1 MKMNFL
7 RSSMRLCALP
17 LSLAVISPAV
27 ATEERASA
35 IGVNWVQ
42 QKGRTVKVTV
52 KDAAGEIIGANVI
65 VKGTTIGS
73 ITDMSGVAVIQDVPN
88 GAILQVSYVGYTTVD
103 VPLKSNQESIVVTLK
118 EDAEALDE
126 VVVVGYGTQA
136 KKDITG
142 SVAVVSRDDIQVQP
156 VASFAEALQG
166 RAPGVYVNT
175 SGGPSGETTIRVR
188 GVGSMKGSDPLIIV
202 DGVQDVDISSVNP
215 NDIDSFQVLKD
226 AAATAIYG
234 ARAANGVIIIT
245 TKQGN
250 KAGKVR
256 ITYNGYVSA
265 SQMANDGYPM
275 MGAWESMKAEE
286 QSQWNLVNYRGYDKS
301 QVAHQQFG
309 SIANGELQMPY
320 AIVPTGYSKDQI
332 ISEFGSIDNWVNS
345 YNSETGPYYSR
356 SAYYQMLEDGYSEE
370 EAREGTNWFDE
381 VTQTGIS
388 QNHELSVTS
397 GNDKGQYAFSLGY
410 TNREG
415 TIKNSGFERYNMRLN
430 TTFTPTKHFI
440 IGQNTNVATMKIT
453 GERGRQGDDNT
464 FGKTYTMASWV
475 PVYNVS
481 GQFAGSVG
489 GGGRSTSAASS
500 VINSANDWI
509 RFLRLQSAV
518 FAEIKDPWIKG
529 LSVRTQFAASV
540 RGGWDATMNERTI
553 EYNKE
558 GSAQNYFTESGN
570 WYFDWQWTNTA
581 TYKTTFA
588 DDHDLTVMIG
598 SEALK
603 RNIGRNIS
611 GTRYD
616 YIFERDPN
624 TWTLNNGGTSNI
636 TNSGSMGDKYT
647 MFGYFGRV
655 DYSYQGKYLATFTV
669 RRDASSKFSEK
680 HRWGTFPSAS
690 LGWRISDEPFLQTAR
705 QSWLDDLKLRLGYGT
720 TGNSNI
726 GSYNYAFQYANENA
740 SLYSISGDNS
750 GASTG
755 YAMTNLGDT
764 EAKWETVKMFNVG
777 YDFTAFNNR
786 LTSSFDFYVK
796 NTSDMLV
803 DANWTYLAGGA
814 EKPSVNIGSMRNVG
828 VDFSVGWRGKIGQVS
843 YNVNANASWYRNEVT
858 KLGSSNLYTSTRI
871 SELNITTVGQPI
883 AMFYGYQLDGIY
895 KSVDDVLNYKNDNG
909 GTVTPYGTTEESLN
923 AQSWVGH
930 YKFKDLNN
938 DGRIDQDDRTIIGN
952 PHPDLTGGINIGIN
966 WKDWDLSTYLYYSIG
981 NDLYAHYQ
989 YYTYWGNLSN
999 VYSRDRVQN
1008 AWNPETNPNGT
1019 LPLWVSGD
1027 TAPETTLSHSGYI
1040 QDGSFLRM
1048 QTLTLGYSL
1057 PKSVVSK
1064 LNLSRIR
1071 VYAQLAN
1078 VFTLTG
1084 YEGLD
1089 PEVRSNNGD
1098 SSNDMMKGID
1108 YGSYGMPKQYLVGLN
1123 VEF

>member
-27 ATEERASA
+27 ATEESASA

-103 VPLKSNQESIVVTLK
+103 VPLKNNQESIVVTLK

-175 SGGPSGETTIRVR
+175 SGGPSGETTIRIR

-397 GNDKGQYAFSLGY
+397 GNDKGQY
-410 TNREG
+410 
-415 TIKNSGFERYNMRLN
+415 
-430 TTFTPTKHFI
+430 
-440 IGQNTNVATMKIT
+440 Q
-453 GERGRQGDDNT
+453 
-464 FGKTYTMASWV
+464 
-475 PVYNVS
+475 
-481 GQFAGSVG
+481 
-489 GGGRSTSAASS
+489 
-500 VINSANDWI
+500 
-509 RFLRLQSAV
+509 
-518 FAEIKDPWIKG
+518 
-529 LSVRTQFAASV
+529 
-540 RGGWDATMNERTI
+540 
-553 EYNKE
+553 
-558 GSAQNYFTESGN
+558 
-570 WYFDWQWTNTA
+570 
-581 TYKTTFA
+581 
-588 DDHDLTVMIG
+588 
-598 SEALK
+598 
-603 RNIGRNIS
+603 
-611 GTRYD
+611 
-616 YIFERDPN
+616 
-624 TWTLNNGGTSNI
+624 
-636 TNSGSMGDKYT
+636 
-647 MFGYFGRV
+647 
-655 DYSYQGKYLATFTV
+655 
-669 RRDASSKFSEK
+669 
-680 HRWGTFPSAS
+680 
-690 LGWRISDEPFLQTAR
+690 
-705 QSWLDDLKLRLGYGT
+705 
-720 TGNSNI
+720 
-726 GSYNYAFQYANENA
+726 
-740 SLYSISGDNS
+740 
-750 GASTG
+750 
-755 YAMTNLGDT
+755 
-764 EAKWETVKMFNVG
+764 
-777 YDFTAFNNR
+777 
-786 LTSSFDFYVK
+786 
-796 NTSDMLV
+796 LV
-803 DANWTYLAGGA
+803 
-814 EKPSVNIGSMRNVG
+814 
-828 VDFSVGWRGKIGQVS
+828 
-843 YNVNANASWYRNEVT
+843 
-858 KLGSSNLYTSTRI
+858 
-871 SELNITTVGQPI
+871 
-883 AMFYGYQLDGIY
+883 
-895 KSVDDVLNYKNDNG
+895 
-909 GTVTPYGTTEESLN
+909 
-923 AQSWVGH
+923 
-930 YKFKDLNN
+930 
-938 DGRIDQDDRTIIGN
+938 
-952 PHPDLTGGINIGIN
+952 
-966 WKDWDLSTYLYYSIG
+966 
-981 NDLYAHYQ
+981 
-989 YYTYWGNLSN
+989 
-999 VYSRDRVQN
+999 
-1008 AWNPETNPNGT
+1008 
-1019 LPLWVSGD
+1019 
-1027 TAPETTLSHSGYI
+1027 
-1040 QDGSFLRM
+1040 
-1048 QTLTLGYSL
+1048 
-1057 PKSVVSK
+1057 
-1064 LNLSRIR
+1064 
-1071 VYAQLAN
+1071 
-1078 VFTLTG
+1078 
-1084 YEGLD
+1084 
-1089 PEVRSNNGD
+1089 
-1098 SSNDMMKGID
+1098 
-1108 YGSYGMPKQYLVGLN
+1108 
-1123 VEF
+1123 

>member
-1 MKMNFL
+1 
-7 RSSMRLCALP
+7 MRLCALP

-27 ATEERASA
+27 ATEESASA

-103 VPLKSNQESIVVTLK
+103 VPLKNNQESIVVTLK

-156 VASFAEALQG
+156 VSTFAEALQG

-175 SGGPSGETTIRVR
+175 SGGPSGETTIRIR

-397 GNDKGQYAFSLGY
+397 GNDKGQYAFSMGY

-430 TTFTPTKHFI
+430 TTFTPTKHFT

-453 GERGRQGDDNT
+453 GERGRQGDANT
-464 FGKTYTMASWV
+464 FGRTYTMASWV
-475 PVYNVS
+475 PLYNVS
-481 GQFAGSVG
+481 GQYAGSVG
-489 GGGRSTSAASS
+489 GGGRDVSAYSTVYNTAD
-500 VINSANDWI
+500 DWI

-518 FAEIKDPWIKG
+518 FAEVKDPWIKG
-529 LSVRTQFAASV
+529 LTVRTQFAASI
-540 RGGWDATMNERTI
+540 RGGWDATMNERSI

-558 GSAQNYFTESGN
+558 GTSQNYFTESGS

-616 YIFERDPN
+616 YVFESDPN
-624 TWTLNNGGTSNI
+624 TWTLDNGGTSNI
-636 TNSGSMGDKYT
+636 TNSGSMGEKYT

-1108 YGSYGMPKQYLVGLN
+1108 YGSYGMPKQYLIGLN

>member
-7 RSSMRLCALP
+7 RNSMRLCALP

-27 ATEERASA
+27 ATEESASA

-103 VPLKSNQESIVVTLK
+103 VPLKNNQESIVVTLK

-156 VASFAEALQG
+156 VSTFAEALQG

-175 SGGPSGETTIRVR
+175 SGGPSGETTIRIR

-430 TTFTPTKHFI
+430 TTFTPTKHFT

-453 GERGRQGDDNT
+453 GERGRQGDANT
-464 FGKTYTMASWV
+464 FGKTYTTASWV
-475 PVYNVS
+475 PLYNVS

-489 GGGRSTSAASS
+489 GGGRDTSPYSS
-500 VINSANDWI
+500 VINAADDWM
-509 RFLRLQSAV
+509 RFFRMQSAV

-529 LSVRTQFAASV
+529 LSVRTQFAASI
-540 RGGWDATMNERTI
+540 RGGWTATMNERTI

-558 GSAQNYFTESGN
+558 GSSQNNFNETGN

-598 SEALK
+598 TEALK
-603 RNIGRNIS
+603 RNIGRSIS
-611 GTRYD
+611 GTRYE
-616 YIFERDPN
+616 YIFEKDPN
-624 TWTLNNGGTSNI
+624 TWTLDNGSTSNI
-636 TNSGSMGDKYT
+636 TNSGSMGEKYT

-1108 YGSYGMPKQYLVGLN
+1108 YGSYGMPKQYLIGLN

>member
-1 MKMNFL
+1 
-7 RSSMRLCALP
+7 MRLCALP

-27 ATEERASA
+27 ATEESASA

-103 VPLKSNQESIVVTLK
+103 VPLKNNQESIVVTLK

-175 SGGPSGETTIRVR
+175 SGGPSGETTIRIR

-558 GSAQNYFTESGN
+558 GTSQNYFTESGN

-581 TYKTTFA
+581 TYKTTLA

-616 YIFERDPN
+616 YVFESDPN
-624 TWTLNNGGTSNI
+624 TWTLDNGGTSNI
-636 TNSGSMGDKYT
+636 TNSGSMGEKYT

-1108 YGSYGMPKQYLVGLN
+1108 YGSYGMPKQYLIGLN

>member
-1 MKMNFL
+1 
-7 RSSMRLCALP
+7 
-17 LSLAVISPAV
+17 
-27 ATEERASA
+27 
-35 IGVNWVQ
+35 
-42 QKGRTVKVTV
+42 
-52 KDAAGEIIGANVI
+52 
-65 VKGTTIGS
+65 
-73 ITDMSGVAVIQDVPN
+73 
-88 GAILQVSYVGYTTVD
+88 
-103 VPLKSNQESIVVTLK
+103 
-118 EDAEALDE
+118 
-126 VVVVGYGTQA
+126 
-136 KKDITG
+136 
-142 SVAVVSRDDIQVQP
+142 
-156 VASFAEALQG
+156 
-166 RAPGVYVNT
+166 
-175 SGGPSGETTIRVR
+175 
-188 GVGSMKGSDPLIIV
+188 
-202 DGVQDVDISSVNP
+202 
-215 NDIDSFQVLKD
+215 
-226 AAATAIYG
+226 
-234 ARAANGVIIIT
+234 
-245 TKQGN
+245 
-250 KAGKVR
+250 
-256 ITYNGYVSA
+256 
-265 SQMANDGYPM
+265 
-275 MGAWESMKAEE
+275 
-286 QSQWNLVNYRGYDKS
+286 
-301 QVAHQQFG
+301 
-309 SIANGELQMPY
+309 
-320 AIVPTGYSKDQI
+320 
-332 ISEFGSIDNWVNS
+332 
-345 YNSETGPYYSR
+345 
-356 SAYYQMLEDGYSEE
+356 
-370 EAREGTNWFDE
+370 
-381 VTQTGIS
+381 
-388 QNHELSVTS
+388 
-397 GNDKGQYAFSLGY
+397 
-410 TNREG
+410 
-415 TIKNSGFERYNMRLN
+415 
-430 TTFTPTKHFI
+430 
-440 IGQNTNVATMKIT
+440 
-453 GERGRQGDDNT
+453 
-464 FGKTYTMASWV
+464 MASWV

-616 YIFERDPN
+616 YVFENDPN
-624 TWTLNNGGTSNI
+624 TWTLDNGGTSNI
-636 TNSGSMGDKYT
+636 TNSGSMGEKYT

-895 KSVDDVLNYKNDNG
+895 KSVDDVLNYKNDND

-952 PHPDLTGGINIGIN
+952 SHPDLTGGINIGIN

>member
-1 MKMNFL
+1 
-7 RSSMRLCALP
+7 MRLCALP

-27 ATEERASA
+27 ATEESASA

-103 VPLKSNQESIVVTLK
+103 VPLKNNQESIVVTLK

-156 VASFAEALQG
+156 VSTFAEALQG

-175 SGGPSGETTIRVR
+175 SGGPSGETTIRIR

-275 MGAWESMKAEE
+275 MGAWESMEAEQ

-309 SIANGELQMPY
+309 SIANGDLQMPY

-356 SAYYQMLEDGYSEE
+356 SAYYQMLEDGYSEA

-397 GNDKGQYAFSLGY
+397 GNDKGQYAFSMGY

-453 GERGRQGDDNT
+453 GERGRQGDANT
-464 FGKTYTMASWV
+464 FGRTYTMASWV
-475 PVYNVS
+475 PLYNVS

-489 GGGRSTSAASS
+489 GGGRDVSAFSTVYNTAD
-500 VINSANDWI
+500 DWM
-509 RFLRLQSAV
+509 RMLRLQTAV

-540 RGGWDATMNERTI
+540 RGGWSATMNERTI

-558 GSAQNYFTESGN
+558 GQSQNNFVESGN

-624 TWTLNNGGTSNI
+624 TWTLDNGGTSNI
-636 TNSGSMGDKYT
+636 TNSGSMGEKYT

-755 YAMTNLGDT
+755 YAMTDLGDT

-777 YDFTAFNNR
+777 YDFTAFNNK

-814 EKPSVNIGSMRNVG
+814 DKPSVNIGSMRNVG
-828 VDFSVGWRGKIGQVS
+828 VDFSVGWRSKIGEVS
-843 YNVNANASWYRNEVT
+843 YNINANASWYKNEVT

-895 KSVDDVLNYKNDNG
+895 KSVDDVMNYKNDNG
-909 GTVTPYGTTEESLN
+909 QTVTPYGTTQESLN

-966 WKDWDLSTYLYYSIG
+966 WRDWDLSTYLYYSIG

-1008 AWNPETNPNGT
+1008 AWHPETNPNGT
-1019 LPLWVSGD
+1019 LPMWVSGD

-1057 PKSVVSK
+1057 PKSIVSK
-1064 LNLSRIR
+1064 VNLSRVRI
-1071 VYAQLAN
+1071 YAQLAN

-1108 YGSYGMPKQYLVGLN
+1108 YGSYGMPKQYLIGLN

>member
-27 ATEERASA
+27 ATEESASA

-103 VPLKSNQESIVVTLK
+103 VPLKNNQESIVVTLK

-175 SGGPSGETTIRVR
+175 SGGPSGETTIRIR

-397 GNDKGQYAFSLGY
+397 GNDKGQYAFSMGY

-430 TTFTPTKHFI
+430 TTFTPTKHFM

-453 GERGRQGDDNT
+453 GERGRQGDANT
-464 FGKTYTMASWV
+464 FGKTYTTASWV
-475 PVYNVS
+475 PLYNVS

-489 GGGRSTSAASS
+489 GGGRDTSPYSS
-500 VINSANDWI
+500 VINAADDWM
-509 RFLRLQSAV
+509 RFFRMQSAV

-529 LSVRTQFAASV
+529 LSVRTQFAASI
-540 RGGWDATMNERTI
+540 RGGWTATMNERTI

-558 GSAQNYFTESGN
+558 GSSQNNFNETGN

-598 SEALK
+598 TEALK
-603 RNIGRNIS
+603 RNIGRSIS
-611 GTRYD
+611 GTRYE
-616 YIFERDPN
+616 YIFEKDPN
-624 TWTLNNGGTSNI
+624 TWTLDNGSTSNI
-636 TNSGSMGDKYT
+636 TNSGSMGEKYT

-1108 YGSYGMPKQYLVGLN
+1108 YGSYGMPKQYLIGLN

>member
-17 LSLAVISPAV
+17 LSLAVISPAL
-27 ATEERASA
+27 ATEESASA
-35 IGVNWVQ
+35 AGVNWVQ
-42 QKGRTVKVTV
+42 QDGRTVKVTV

-103 VPLKSNQESIVVTLK
+103 VPLKNNQESIVVTLK

-156 VASFAEALQG
+156 VSTFAEALQG

-175 SGGPSGETTIRVR
+175 SGGPSGETTIRIR

-275 MGAWESMKAEE
+275 MGAWESMEAEQ

-309 SIANGELQMPY
+309 SIANGDLQMPY

-356 SAYYQMLEDGYSEE
+356 SAYYQMLEDGYSEA

-397 GNDKGQYAFSLGY
+397 GNDKGQYAFSMGY

-453 GERGRQGDDNT
+453 GERGRQGDANT
-464 FGKTYTMASWV
+464 FGRTYTMASWV
-475 PVYNVS
+475 PLYNVS
-481 GQFAGSVG
+481 GQYAGSVG
-489 GGGRSTSAASS
+489 GGGRDVSAYSTVYNTAD
-500 VINSANDWI
+500 DWI

-518 FAEIKDPWIKG
+518 FAEVKDPWIKG
-529 LSVRTQFAASV
+529 LTVRTQFAASI
-540 RGGWDATMNERTI
+540 RGGWDATMNERSI

-558 GSAQNYFTESGN
+558 GTSQNYFTESGS

-616 YIFERDPN
+616 YVFESDPN
-624 TWTLNNGGTSNI
+624 TWTLDNGGTSNI
-636 TNSGSMGDKYT
+636 TNSGSMGEKYT

-1008 AWNPETNPNGT
+1008 AWHPETNPNGT
-1019 LPLWVSGD
+1019 LPMWVSGD

-1108 YGSYGMPKQYLVGLN
+1108 YGSYGMPKQYLIGLN

>member
-7 RSSMRLCALP
+7 RSSMKLCALP
-17 LSLAVISPAV
+17 LSLAVISPAL
-27 ATEERASA
+27 ATEESASA

-42 QKGRTVKVTV
+42 QEGRTVKVTV

-73 ITDMSGVAVIQDVPN
+73 ITDMSGVAVIQGVPN
-88 GAILQVSYVGYTTVD
+88 GAILQVSYVGYSTID
-103 VPLKSNQESIVVTLK
+103 VPLKNNQESIVVTLK

-175 SGGPSGETTIRVR
+175 SGGPSGETTIRIR

-275 MGAWESMKAEE
+275 MGAWETMKAEE

-320 AIVPTGYSKDQI
+320 AIVPTGYSEDQI
-332 ISEFGSIDNWVNS
+332 ISEFGSVENWVNS
-345 YNSETGPYYSR
+345 YNAETGPYYSR
-356 SAYYQMLEDGYSEE
+356 SAYSQMLVDGYSEA

-397 GNDKGQYAFSLGY
+397 GNDKGQYAFSMGY

-415 TIKNSGFERYNMRLN
+415 TIKNSAFERYNMRLN

-453 GERGRQGDDNT
+453 GERGRQGDANT
-464 FGKTYTMASWV
+464 FAQTYTTASWV
-475 PVYNVS
+475 PLYNVS
-481 GQFAGSVG
+481 GQFAGTVG
-489 GGGRSTSAASS
+489 GGGRNVSPFSS
-500 VINSANDWI
+500 VINAADDWT
-509 RFLRLQSAV
+509 RFFRLQSAV

-529 LSVRTQFAASV
+529 LSVRTQFAASI
-540 RGGWDATMNERTI
+540 RGGWSATMNERTI

-558 GSAQNYFTESGN
+558 GQSQNNFVESGN

-616 YIFERDPN
+616 YIFEKDPN
-624 TWTLNNGGTSNI
+624 TWTLDNGGTSNI

-690 LGWRISDEPFLQTAR
+690 LGWRMSDEPFLQTAR
-705 QSWLDDLKLRLGYGT
+705 QSWLDDLKLRVGYGT

-755 YAMTNLGDT
+755 YAMTDLGDT

-777 YDFTAFNNR
+777 YDLTAFNNK

-814 EKPSVNIGSMRNVG
+814 SKPSVNIGSMRNVG
-828 VDFSVGWRGKIGQVS
+828 VDFSVGWRSKIGEVS
-843 YNVNANASWYRNEVT
+843 YNINANASWYRNEVT

-895 KSVDDVLNYKNDNG
+895 KSVDDVMNYKNDNG
-909 GTVTPYGTTEESLN
+909 QTITPYGTTQESLN

-966 WKDWDLSTYLYYSIG
+966 WRDWDLSTYLYYSIG

-1019 LPLWVSGD
+1019 LPMWVSGD

-1057 PKSVVSK
+1057 PKSIVSK
-1064 LNLSRIR
+1064 VNLSRVRI
-1071 VYAQLAN
+1071 YAQLAN

-1098 SSNDMMKGID
+1098 SSNDMMKGVD
-1108 YGSYGMPKQYLVGLN
+1108 YGSYGMPKQYLIGLN

>member
-7 RSSMRLCALP
+7 RNSMRLCALP

-27 ATEERASA
+27 ATEESASA

-103 VPLKSNQESIVVTLK
+103 VPLKNNQESIVVTLK

-175 SGGPSGETTIRVR
+175 SGGPSGETTIRIR

-430 TTFTPTKHFI
+430 TTFTPTKHFM

-453 GERGRQGDDNT
+453 GERGRQGDANT
-464 FGKTYTMASWV
+464 FGKTYTTASWV
-475 PVYNVS
+475 PLYNVS

-489 GGGRSTSAASS
+489 GGGRDTSPYSS
-500 VINSANDWI
+500 VINAADDWM
-509 RFLRLQSAV
+509 RFFRMQSAV

-529 LSVRTQFAASV
+529 LSVRTQFAASI
-540 RGGWDATMNERTI
+540 RGGWTATMNERTI

-558 GSAQNYFTESGN
+558 GSSQNNFNETGN

-598 SEALK
+598 TEALK
-603 RNIGRNIS
+603 RNIGRSIS
-611 GTRYD
+611 GTRYE
-616 YIFERDPN
+616 YIFEKDPN
-624 TWTLNNGGTSNI
+624 TWTLDNGSTSNI
-636 TNSGSMGDKYT
+636 TNSGSMGEKYT

-1108 YGSYGMPKQYLVGLN
+1108 YGSYGMPKQYLIGLN

>member
-27 ATEERASA
+27 ATEESASA

-65 VKGTTIGS
+65 VKGTTIGR

-103 VPLKSNQESIVVTLK
+103 VPLKNNQESIVVTLK

-175 SGGPSGETTIRVR
+175 SGGPSGETTIRIR

-397 GNDKGQYAFSLGY
+397 GNDKGQYAFSMGY

-430 TTFTPTKHFI
+430 TTFTPTKHFT

-453 GERGRQGDDNT
+453 GERGRQGDANT
-464 FGKTYTMASWV
+464 FGRTYTMASWV
-475 PVYNVS
+475 PLYNVS
-481 GQFAGSVG
+481 GQYAGSVG
-489 GGGRSTSAASS
+489 GGGRDVSAYSTVYNTAD
-500 VINSANDWI
+500 DWI

-518 FAEIKDPWIKG
+518 FAEVKDPWIKG
-529 LSVRTQFAASV
+529 LTIRTQFAASI
-540 RGGWDATMNERTI
+540 RGGWDATMNERSI

-558 GSAQNYFTESGN
+558 GTSQNYFTESGS

-616 YIFERDPN
+616 YVFESDPN
-624 TWTLNNGGTSNI
+624 TWTLDNGGTSNI
-636 TNSGSMGDKYT
+636 TNSGSMGEKYT

-1108 YGSYGMPKQYLVGLN
+1108 YGSYGMPKQYLIGLN

>member
-1 MKMNFL
+1 
-7 RSSMRLCALP
+7 MRLCALP

-27 ATEERASA
+27 ATEESASA

-103 VPLKSNQESIVVTLK
+103 VPLKNNQESIVVTLK

-156 VASFAEALQG
+156 VSTFAEALQG

-175 SGGPSGETTIRVR
+175 SGGPSGETTIRIR

-275 MGAWESMKAEE
+275 MGAWESMEAEQ

-309 SIANGELQMPY
+309 SIANGDLQMPY

-356 SAYYQMLEDGYSEE
+356 SAYYQMLEDGYSEA

-397 GNDKGQYAFSLGY
+397 GNDKGQYAFSMGY

-453 GERGRQGDDNT
+453 GERGRQGDANT
-464 FGKTYTMASWV
+464 FGRTYTMASWV
-475 PVYNVS
+475 PLYNVS

-489 GGGRSTSAASS
+489 GGGRDVSAFSTVYNTAD
-500 VINSANDWI
+500 DWM
-509 RFLRLQSAV
+509 RMLRLQTAV

-540 RGGWDATMNERTI
+540 RGGWSATMNERTI

-558 GSAQNYFTESGN
+558 GQSQNNFVESGN

-755 YAMTNLGDT
+755 YAMTDLGDT

-777 YDFTAFNNR
+777 YDFTAFNNK

-814 EKPSVNIGSMRNVG
+814 DKPSVNIGSMRNVG

-895 KSVDDVLNYKNDNG
+895 KSVDDVMNYKNDNG
-909 GTVTPYGTTEESLN
+909 QTVTPYGTTQESLN

-966 WKDWDLSTYLYYSIG
+966 WRDWDLSTYLYYSIG

-1008 AWNPETNPNGT
+1008 AWHPETNPNGT
-1019 LPLWVSGD
+1019 LPMWVSGD

-1108 YGSYGMPKQYLVGLN
+1108 YGSYGMPKQYLIGLN

>member
-27 ATEERASA
+27 ATEESASA

-103 VPLKSNQESIVVTLK
+103 VPLKNNQESIVVTLK

-175 SGGPSGETTIRVR
+175 SGGPSGETTIRIR
-188 GVGSMKGSDPLIIV
+188 GVGSMKGSDPLVIV

-245 TKQGN
+245 TKQGS
-250 KAGKVR
+250 KSGKVR

-275 MGAWESMKAEE
+275 MGAWESMEAEQ
-286 QSQWNLVNYRGYDKS
+286 QSQWNLVNYRGYSKD
-301 QVAHQQFG
+301 QVTHQQFG
-309 SIANGELQMPY
+309 SIANGDLQMPY
-320 AIVPTGYSKDQI
+320 AIVPTGYSKQQI
-332 ISEFGSIDNWVNS
+332 IDEFGSIDNWVNS

-356 SAYYQMLEDGYSEE
+356 SAYYQMLEDGYSEA

-388 QNHELSVTS
+388 HNHELSVTS
-397 GNDKGQYAFSLGY
+397 GNDKGQYAFSMGY

-415 TIKNSGFERYNMRLN
+415 TVKNSAFERYNMRLN
-430 TTFTPTKHFI
+430 TTFTPTEHFI

-453 GERGRQGDDNT
+453 GERGRQGDANT
-464 FGKTYTMASWV
+464 FGKTYTTASWV
-475 PVYNVS
+475 PLYNVS

-489 GGGRSTSAASS
+489 GGGRDTSPYSS
-500 VINSANDWI
+500 VINAADDWM
-509 RFLRLQSAV
+509 RFFRMQSAV

-529 LSVRTQFAASV
+529 LSVRTQFAASI
-540 RGGWDATMNERTI
+540 RGGWTATMNERTI

-558 GSAQNYFTESGN
+558 GSSQNNFNETGN

-581 TYKTTFA
+581 TYKTSFA

-598 SEALK
+598 TEALK
-603 RNIGRNIS
+603 RNIGRSIS
-611 GTRYD
+611 GTRYE
-616 YIFERDPN
+616 YIFEKDPN
-624 TWTLNNGGTSNI
+624 TWTLDNGGTSNI

-750 GASTG
+750 GANTG

-895 KSVDDVLNYKNDNG
+895 KSVDDVMNYKNDNG
-909 GTVTPYGTTEESLN
+909 QTVTPYGTTEESLN
-923 AQSWVGH
+923 PQSWVGH

-938 DGRIDQDDRTIIGN
+938 DGRVDQDDRTIIGN

-966 WKDWDLSTYLYYSIG
+966 WRDWDLSTYLYYSIG

-1008 AWNPETNPNGT
+1008 AWHPETNPNGT
-1019 LPLWVSGD
+1019 LPMWVSGD

-1108 YGSYGMPKQYLVGLN
+1108 YGSYGMPKQYLIGLN

>member
-1 MKMNFL
+1 
-7 RSSMRLCALP
+7 MRLCALP

-27 ATEERASA
+27 ATEESASA

-103 VPLKSNQESIVVTLK
+103 VPLKNNQESIVVTLK

-175 SGGPSGETTIRVR
+175 SGGPSGETTIRIR

-558 GSAQNYFTESGN
+558 GTSQNYFTESGN

-616 YIFERDPN
+616 YVFESDPN
-624 TWTLNNGGTSNI
+624 TWTLDNGGTSNI
-636 TNSGSMGDKYT
+636 TNSGSMGEKYT

-726 GSYNYAFQYANENA
+726 GSYNYAFQYANANS

-755 YAMTNLGDT
+755 YAMTDLGDT

-777 YDFTAFNNR
+777 YDFTAFNNK

-814 EKPSVNIGSMRNVG
+814 SKPSVNIGSMRNVG
-828 VDFSVGWRGKIGQVS
+828 VDFSVGWRSKIGEVS
-843 YNVNANASWYRNEVT
+843 YNINANASWYKNEVT

-1108 YGSYGMPKQYLVGLN
+1108 YGSYGMPKQYLIGLN

>member
-1 MKMNFL
+1 
-7 RSSMRLCALP
+7 MRLCALP

-27 ATEERASA
+27 ATEESASA

-103 VPLKSNQESIVVTLK
+103 VPLKNNQESIVVTLK

-156 VASFAEALQG
+156 VSTFAEALQG

-175 SGGPSGETTIRVR
+175 SGGPSGETTIRIR

-256 ITYNGYVSA
+256 ITYNGYISA

-397 GNDKGQYAFSLGY
+397 GNDKGQYAFSMGY

-430 TTFTPTKHFI
+430 TTFTPTKHFT

-453 GERGRQGDDNT
+453 GERGRQGDANT
-464 FGKTYTMASWV
+464 FGRTYTMASWV
-475 PVYNVS
+475 PLYNVS
-481 GQFAGSVG
+481 GQYAGSVG
-489 GGGRSTSAASS
+489 GGGRDVSAYSTVYNTAD
-500 VINSANDWI
+500 DWI

-518 FAEIKDPWIKG
+518 FAEVKDPWIKG
-529 LSVRTQFAASV
+529 LTVRTQFAASI
-540 RGGWDATMNERTI
+540 RGGWDATMNERSI

-558 GSAQNYFTESGN
+558 GTSQNYFTESGS

-616 YIFERDPN
+616 YVFESDPN
-624 TWTLNNGGTSNI
+624 TWTLDNGGTSNI
-636 TNSGSMGDKYT
+636 TNSGSMGEKYT

-814 EKPSVNIGSMRNVG
+814 DKPSVNIGSMRNVG

-1108 YGSYGMPKQYLVGLN
+1108 YGSYGMPKQYLIGLN

>member
-1 MKMNFL
+1 
-7 RSSMRLCALP
+7 MRLCALP

-27 ATEERASA
+27 ATEESASA

-103 VPLKSNQESIVVTLK
+103 VPLKNNQESIVVTLK

-156 VASFAEALQG
+156 VSTFAEALQG

-175 SGGPSGETTIRVR
+175 SGGPSGETTIRIR

-256 ITYNGYVSA
+256 ITYNGYISA

-397 GNDKGQYAFSLGY
+397 GNDKGQYAFSMGY

-430 TTFTPTKHFI
+430 TTFTPTKHFT

-453 GERGRQGDDNT
+453 GERGRQGDANT
-464 FGKTYTMASWV
+464 FGRTYTMASWV
-475 PVYNVS
+475 PLYNVS
-481 GQFAGSVG
+481 GQYAGSVG
-489 GGGRSTSAASS
+489 GGGRDVSAYSTVYNTAD
-500 VINSANDWI
+500 DWI

-518 FAEIKDPWIKG
+518 FAEVKDPWIKG
-529 LSVRTQFAASV
+529 LTVRTQFAASI
-540 RGGWDATMNERTI
+540 RGGWDATMNERSI

-558 GSAQNYFTESGN
+558 GTSQNYFTESGS

-616 YIFERDPN
+616 YVFESDPN
-624 TWTLNNGGTSNI
+624 TWTLDNGGTSNI
-636 TNSGSMGDKYT
+636 TNSGSMGEKYT

-1008 AWNPETNPNGT
+1008 AWHPETNPNGT
-1019 LPLWVSGD
+1019 LPMWVSGD

-1108 YGSYGMPKQYLVGLN
+1108 YGSYGMPKQYLIGLN

>member
-1 MKMNFL
+1 
-7 RSSMRLCALP
+7 MRLCALP

-27 ATEERASA
+27 ATEESASA

-103 VPLKSNQESIVVTLK
+103 VPLKNNQESIVVTLK

-156 VASFAEALQG
+156 VSTFAEALQG

-175 SGGPSGETTIRVR
+175 SGGPSGETTIRIR

-356 SAYYQMLEDGYSEE
+356 SAYYQMLEDGYSEA

-397 GNDKGQYAFSLGY
+397 GNDKGQYAFSMGY

-453 GERGRQGDDNT
+453 GERGRQGDANT
-464 FGKTYTMASWV
+464 FGRTYTMASWV
-475 PVYNVS
+475 PLYNVS

-489 GGGRSTSAASS
+489 GGGRDVSAFSTVYNTAD
-500 VINSANDWI
+500 DWM
-509 RFLRLQSAV
+509 RMLRLQTAV

-540 RGGWDATMNERTI
+540 RGGWSATMNERTI

-558 GSAQNYFTESGN
+558 GQSQNNFVESGN

-669 RRDASSKFSEK
+669 RRDASSKFSER

-755 YAMTNLGDT
+755 YAMTDLGDT

-777 YDFTAFNNR
+777 YDFTAFNNK

-814 EKPSVNIGSMRNVG
+814 DKPSVNIGSMRNVG

-1008 AWNPETNPNGT
+1008 AWHPETNPNGT
-1019 LPLWVSGD
+1019 LPMWVSGD

-1108 YGSYGMPKQYLVGLN
+1108 YGSYGMPKQYLIGLN

>member
-27 ATEERASA
+27 ATEESASA

-103 VPLKSNQESIVVTLK
+103 VPLKNNQESIVVTLK

-175 SGGPSGETTIRVR
+175 SGGPSGETTIRIR

-397 GNDKGQYAFSLGY
+397 GNDKGQYAFSMGY

-430 TTFTPTKHFI
+430 TTFTPTKHFT

-453 GERGRQGDDNT
+453 GERGRQGDANT
-464 FGKTYTMASWV
+464 FSRTYTMASWV
-475 PVYNVS
+475 PLYNVS
-481 GQFAGSVG
+481 GQYAGSVG
-489 GGGRSTSAASS
+489 GGGRDVSAYSTVYNTAD
-500 VINSANDWI
+500 DWI

-518 FAEIKDPWIKG
+518 FAEVKDPWIKG
-529 LSVRTQFAASV
+529 LTVRTQFAASI
-540 RGGWDATMNERTI
+540 RGGWDATMNERSI

-558 GSAQNYFTESGN
+558 GTSQNYFTESGS

-616 YIFERDPN
+616 YVFENDPN
-624 TWTLNNGGTSNI
+624 TWTLDNGGTSNI
-636 TNSGSMGDKYT
+636 TNSGSMGEKYT

-1108 YGSYGMPKQYLVGLN
+1108 YGSYGMPKQYLIGLN

>member
-27 ATEERASA
+27 ATEESASA

-103 VPLKSNQESIVVTLK
+103 VPLKNNQESIVVTLK

-156 VASFAEALQG
+156 VSTFAEALQG

-175 SGGPSGETTIRVR
+175 SGGPSGETTIRIR

-397 GNDKGQYAFSLGY
+397 GNDKGQYAFSMGY

-430 TTFTPTKHFI
+430 TTFTPTKHFT

-453 GERGRQGDDNT
+453 GERGRQGDANT
-464 FGKTYTMASWV
+464 FGRTYTMASWV
-475 PVYNVS
+475 PLYNVS
-481 GQFAGSVG
+481 GQYAGSVG
-489 GGGRSTSAASS
+489 GGGRDVSAYSTVYNTAD
-500 VINSANDWI
+500 DWI

-518 FAEIKDPWIKG
+518 FAEVKDPWIKG
-529 LSVRTQFAASV
+529 LTVRTQFAASI
-540 RGGWDATMNERTI
+540 RGGWDATMNERSI

-558 GSAQNYFTESGN
+558 GTSQNYFTESGS

-616 YIFERDPN
+616 YVFESDPN
-624 TWTLNNGGTSNI
+624 TWTLDNGGTSNI
-636 TNSGSMGDKYT
+636 TNSGSMGEKYT

-1108 YGSYGMPKQYLVGLN
+1108 YGSYGMPKQYLIGLN

>member
-27 ATEERASA
+27 ATEESASA

-103 VPLKSNQESIVVTLK
+103 VPLKNNQESIVVTLK

-175 SGGPSGETTIRVR
+175 SGGPSGETTIRIR

-397 GNDKGQYAFSLGY
+397 GNDKGQYAFSMGY

-430 TTFTPTKHFI
+430 TTFTPTKHFT

-453 GERGRQGDDNT
+453 GERGRQGDANT
-464 FGKTYTMASWV
+464 FGRTYTMASWV
-475 PVYNVS
+475 PLYNVS
-481 GQFAGSVG
+481 GQYAGSVG
-489 GGGRSTSAASS
+489 GGGRDVSAYSTVYNTAD
-500 VINSANDWI
+500 DWM
-509 RFLRLQSAV
+509 RFFRLQSAV

-529 LSVRTQFAASV
+529 LSVRTQFAASI
-540 RGGWDATMNERTI
+540 RGGWTATMNERTI

-558 GSAQNYFTESGN
+558 GSSQNNFNETGN

-598 SEALK
+598 TEALK
-603 RNIGRNIS
+603 RNIGRSIS
-611 GTRYD
+611 GTRYE
-616 YIFERDPN
+616 YIFEKDPN
-624 TWTLNNGGTSNI
+624 TWTLDNGGTSNI
-636 TNSGSMGDKYT
+636 TNSGSMGEKYT

-1108 YGSYGMPKQYLVGLN
+1108 YGSYGMPKQYLIGLN

>member
-27 ATEERASA
+27 ATEESASA

-103 VPLKSNQESIVVTLK
+103 VPLKNNQESIVVTLK

-175 SGGPSGETTIRVR
+175 SGGPSGETTIRIR
-188 GVGSMKGSDPLIIV
+188 GVGSMKGSDPLVIV

-245 TKQGN
+245 TKQGS
-250 KAGKVR
+250 KSGKVR

-275 MGAWESMKAEE
+275 MGAWESMEAEQ
-286 QSQWNLVNYRGYDKS
+286 QSQWNLVNYRGYSKD
-301 QVAHQQFG
+301 QVTHQQFG
-309 SIANGELQMPY
+309 SIANGDLQMPY
-320 AIVPTGYSKDQI
+320 AIVPTGYSKQQI
-332 ISEFGSIDNWVNS
+332 IDEFGSIDNWVNS

-397 GNDKGQYAFSLGY
+397 GNDKGQYAFSMGY

-415 TIKNSGFERYNMRLN
+415 TIKNSAFERYNMRLN
-430 TTFTPTKHFI
+430 TTFTPTEHFI

-453 GERGRQGDDNT
+453 GERGRQGDANT
-464 FGKTYTMASWV
+464 FGKTYTTASWV
-475 PVYNVS
+475 PLYNVS

-489 GGGRSTSAASS
+489 GGGRDTSPYSS
-500 VINSANDWI
+500 VINAADDWM
-509 RFLRLQSAV
+509 RFFRMQSAV

-529 LSVRTQFAASV
+529 LSVRTQFAASI
-540 RGGWDATMNERTI
+540 RGGWTATMNERTI

-558 GSAQNYFTESGN
+558 GSSQNNFNETGN

-598 SEALK
+598 TEALK
-603 RNIGRNIS
+603 RNIGRSIS
-611 GTRYD
+611 GTRYE
-616 YIFERDPN
+616 YIFEKDPN
-624 TWTLNNGGTSNI
+624 TWTLDNGSTSNI
-636 TNSGSMGDKYT
+636 TNSGSMGEKYT

-669 RRDASSKFSEK
+669 RRDASSKFSEQ
-680 HRWGTFPSAS
+680 HRWGTFPSFS
-690 LGWRISDEPFLQTAR
+690 LGWRMSDEPFLQTAR

-740 SLYSISGDNS
+740 SLYSISGENS

-755 YAMTNLGDT
+755 YALKNLGDT

-814 EKPSVNIGSMRNVG
+814 EKPSVNIGNMRNVG
-828 VDFSVGWRGKIGQVS
+828 VDFSVGWRGKIGQVN
-843 YNVNANASWYRNEVT
+843 YNINANASWYRNEVT

-895 KSVDDVLNYKNDNG
+895 KSEEEVLNYTNDNG
-909 GTVTPYGTTEESLN
+909 QTVTPYGTTAETLN

-952 PHPDLTGGINIGIN
+952 PHPDLTGGINIGVN

-989 YYTYWGNLSN
+989 YYTYWGNLGN

-1008 AWNPETNPNGT
+1008 AWHPETNPNGT
-1019 LPLWVSGD
+1019 LPMWASGD

-1048 QTLTLGYSL
+1048 QTLTLGYTL
-1057 PKSVVSK
+1057 PKTITSK

-1078 VFTLTG
+1078 VFTITG

-1108 YGSYGMPKQYLVGLN
+1108 YGSYGMPKQYLIGLN

>member
-1 MKMNFL
+1 
-7 RSSMRLCALP
+7 MRLCALP

-27 ATEERASA
+27 ATEESASA

-103 VPLKSNQESIVVTLK
+103 VPLKNNQESIVVTLK

-175 SGGPSGETTIRVR
+175 SGGPSGETTIRIR

-388 QNHELSVTS
+388 HNHELSVTS
-397 GNDKGQYAFSLGY
+397 GNDKGQYAFSMGY

-430 TTFTPTKHFI
+430 TTFTPTKHFT

-453 GERGRQGDDNT
+453 GERGRQGDANT
-464 FGKTYTMASWV
+464 FGRTYTMASWV
-475 PVYNVS
+475 PLYNVS
-481 GQFAGSVG
+481 GQYAGSVG
-489 GGGRSTSAASS
+489 GGGRDVSAYSTVYNTAD
-500 VINSANDWI
+500 DWI

-518 FAEIKDPWIKG
+518 FAEVKDPWIKG
-529 LSVRTQFAASV
+529 LTVRTQFAASI
-540 RGGWDATMNERTI
+540 RGGWDATMNERSI

-558 GSAQNYFTESGN
+558 GTSQNYFTESGS

-616 YIFERDPN
+616 YVFESDPN
-624 TWTLNNGGTSNI
+624 TWTLDNGGTSNI
-636 TNSGSMGDKYT
+636 TNSGSMGEKYT

-966 WKDWDLSTYLYYSIG
+966 WRDWDLSTYLYYSIG

-1008 AWNPETNPNGT
+1008 AWHPETNPNGT
-1019 LPLWVSGD
+1019 LPMWVSGD

-1057 PKSVVSK
+1057 PKTITSK

-1078 VFTLTG
+1078 VFTITG

-1098 SSNDMMKGID
+1098 NSNDMMKGID
-1108 YGSYGMPKQYLVGLN
+1108 YGSYGMPKQYLIGLN

>member
-1 MKMNFL
+1 
-7 RSSMRLCALP
+7 MRLCALP

-27 ATEERASA
+27 ATEESASA

-103 VPLKSNQESIVVTLK
+103 VPLKNNEESIVVTLK

-175 SGGPSGETTIRVR
+175 SGGPSGETTIRIR

-397 GNDKGQYAFSLGY
+397 GNDKGQYAFSMGY

-430 TTFTPTKHFI
+430 TTFTPTKHFT

-453 GERGRQGDDNT
+453 GERGRQGDANT
-464 FGKTYTMASWV
+464 FGRTYTMASWV
-475 PVYNVS
+475 PLYNVS
-481 GQFAGSVG
+481 GQYAGSVG
-489 GGGRSTSAASS
+489 GGGRDVSAYSTVYNTAD
-500 VINSANDWI
+500 DWI

-518 FAEIKDPWIKG
+518 FAEVKDPWIKC
-529 LSVRTQFAASV
+529 R
-540 RGGWDATMNERTI
+540 
-553 EYNKE
+553 
-558 GSAQNYFTESGN
+558 
-570 WYFDWQWTNTA
+570 
-581 TYKTTFA
+581 
-588 DDHDLTVMIG
+588 
-598 SEALK
+598 
-603 RNIGRNIS
+603 
-611 GTRYD
+611 
-616 YIFERDPN
+616 
-624 TWTLNNGGTSNI
+624 
-636 TNSGSMGDKYT
+636 
-647 MFGYFGRV
+647 
-655 DYSYQGKYLATFTV
+655 
-669 RRDASSKFSEK
+669 
-680 HRWGTFPSAS
+680 
-690 LGWRISDEPFLQTAR
+690 
-705 QSWLDDLKLRLGYGT
+705 
-720 TGNSNI
+720 
-726 GSYNYAFQYANENA
+726 
-740 SLYSISGDNS
+740 
-750 GASTG
+750 
-755 YAMTNLGDT
+755 
-764 EAKWETVKMFNVG
+764 
-777 YDFTAFNNR
+777 
-786 LTSSFDFYVK
+786 
-796 NTSDMLV
+796 
-803 DANWTYLAGGA
+803 
-814 EKPSVNIGSMRNVG
+814 
-828 VDFSVGWRGKIGQVS
+828 
-843 YNVNANASWYRNEVT
+843 
-858 KLGSSNLYTSTRI
+858 
-871 SELNITTVGQPI
+871 
-883 AMFYGYQLDGIY
+883 
-895 KSVDDVLNYKNDNG
+895 
-909 GTVTPYGTTEESLN
+909 
-923 AQSWVGH
+923 
-930 YKFKDLNN
+930 
-938 DGRIDQDDRTIIGN
+938 
-952 PHPDLTGGINIGIN
+952 
-966 WKDWDLSTYLYYSIG
+966 
-981 NDLYAHYQ
+981 
-989 YYTYWGNLSN
+989 
-999 VYSRDRVQN
+999 SR
-1008 AWNPETNPNGT
+1008 
-1019 LPLWVSGD
+1019 
-1027 TAPETTLSHSGYI
+1027 
-1040 QDGSFLRM
+1040 
-1048 QTLTLGYSL
+1048 
-1057 PKSVVSK
+1057 
-1064 LNLSRIR
+1064 
-1071 VYAQLAN
+1071 
-1078 VFTLTG
+1078 
-1084 YEGLD
+1084 
-1089 PEVRSNNGD
+1089 
-1098 SSNDMMKGID
+1098 
-1108 YGSYGMPKQYLVGLN
+1108 
-1123 VEF
+1123 

>member
-27 ATEERASA
+27 ATEESASA

-103 VPLKSNQESIVVTLK
+103 VPLKNNQESIVVTLK

-156 VASFAEALQG
+156 VSTFAEALQG

-175 SGGPSGETTIRVR
+175 SGGPSGETTIRIR

-320 AIVPTGYSKDQI
+320 AIVPTGYSTDQI

-397 GNDKGQYAFSLGY
+397 GNDKGQYAFSMGY

-430 TTFTPTKHFI
+430 TTFTPTKHFT

-453 GERGRQGDDNT
+453 GERGRQGDANT
-464 FGKTYTMASWV
+464 FGRTYTMASWV
-475 PVYNVS
+475 PLYNVS
-481 GQFAGSVG
+481 GQYAGSVG
-489 GGGRSTSAASS
+489 GGGRDVSAYSTVYNTAD
-500 VINSANDWI
+500 DWI

-518 FAEIKDPWIKG
+518 FAEVKDPWIKG
-529 LSVRTQFAASV
+529 LTVRTQFAASI
-540 RGGWDATMNERTI
+540 RGGWDATMNERSI

-558 GSAQNYFTESGN
+558 GTSQNYFTESGS

-616 YIFERDPN
+616 YVFESDPN
-624 TWTLNNGGTSNI
+624 TWTLDNGGTSNI
-636 TNSGSMGDKYT
+636 TNSGSMGEKYT

-1108 YGSYGMPKQYLVGLN
+1108 YGSYGMPKQYLIGLN

>member
-27 ATEERASA
+27 ATEESASA

-103 VPLKSNQESIVVTLK
+103 VPLKNNQESIVVTLK

-156 VASFAEALQG
+156 VSTFAEALQG

-175 SGGPSGETTIRVR
+175 SGGPSGETTIRIR

-453 GERGRQGDDNT
+453 GERGRQGDANT
-464 FGKTYTMASWV
+464 FGRTYTMASWV
-475 PVYNVS
+475 PLYNVS
-481 GQFAGSVG
+481 GQYAGSVG
-489 GGGRSTSAASS
+489 GGGRDVSAYSTVYNTAD
-500 VINSANDWI
+500 DWM
-509 RFLRLQSAV
+509 RFFRLQSAV

-529 LSVRTQFAASV
+529 LSVRTQFAASI
-540 RGGWDATMNERTI
+540 RGGWTATMNERTI

-558 GSAQNYFTESGN
+558 GSSQNNFNETGN

-598 SEALK
+598 TEALK
-603 RNIGRNIS
+603 RNIGRSIS
-611 GTRYD
+611 GTRYE
-616 YIFERDPN
+616 YIFEKDPN
-624 TWTLNNGGTSNI
+624 TWTLDNGGTSNI

-750 GASTG
+750 GANTG

-786 LTSSFDFYVK
+786 LTSS
-796 NTSDMLV
+796 
-803 DANWTYLAGGA
+803 
-814 EKPSVNIGSMRNVG
+814 ECQHR
-828 VDFSVGWRGKIGQVS
+828 
-843 YNVNANASWYRNEVT
+843 
-858 KLGSSNLYTSTRI
+858 
-871 SELNITTVGQPI
+871 
-883 AMFYGYQLDGIY
+883 
-895 KSVDDVLNYKNDNG
+895 
-909 GTVTPYGTTEESLN
+909 
-923 AQSWVGH
+923 
-930 YKFKDLNN
+930 
-938 DGRIDQDDRTIIGN
+938 
-952 PHPDLTGGINIGIN
+952 
-966 WKDWDLSTYLYYSIG
+966 
-981 NDLYAHYQ
+981 
-989 YYTYWGNLSN
+989 
-999 VYSRDRVQN
+999 
-1008 AWNPETNPNGT
+1008 
-1019 LPLWVSGD
+1019 
-1027 TAPETTLSHSGYI
+1027 
-1040 QDGSFLRM
+1040 
-1048 QTLTLGYSL
+1048 
-1057 PKSVVSK
+1057 
-1064 LNLSRIR
+1064 
-1071 VYAQLAN
+1071 
-1078 VFTLTG
+1078 
-1084 YEGLD
+1084 
-1089 PEVRSNNGD
+1089 
-1098 SSNDMMKGID
+1098 
-1108 YGSYGMPKQYLVGLN
+1108 
-1123 VEF
+1123 

>member
-27 ATEERASA
+27 ATEESASA

-103 VPLKSNQESIVVTLK
+103 VPLKNNQESIVVTLK

-156 VASFAEALQG
+156 VSTFAEALQG

-175 SGGPSGETTIRVR
+175 SGGPSGETTIRIR

-397 GNDKGQYAFSLGY
+397 GNDKGQYAFSMGY

-430 TTFTPTKHFI
+430 TTFTPTKHFT

-453 GERGRQGDDNT
+453 GERGRQGDANT
-464 FGKTYTMASWV
+464 FGRTYTMASWV
-475 PVYNVS
+475 PLYNVS
-481 GQFAGSVG
+481 GQYAGSVG
-489 GGGRSTSAASS
+489 GGGRDVSAYSTVYNTAD
-500 VINSANDWI
+500 DWI

-518 FAEIKDPWIKG
+518 FAEVKDPWIKG
-529 LSVRTQFAASV
+529 LTVRTQFAASI
-540 RGGWDATMNERTI
+540 RGGWDATMNERSI

-558 GSAQNYFTESGN
+558 GTSQNYFTESGS

-616 YIFERDPN
+616 YVFESDPN
-624 TWTLNNGGTSNI
+624 TWTLDNGGTSNI
-636 TNSGSMGDKYT
+636 TNSGSMGEKYT

-814 EKPSVNIGSMRNVG
+814 DKPSVNIGSMRNVG

-966 WKDWDLSTYLYYSIG
+966 WRDWDLSTYLYYSIG

-1108 YGSYGMPKQYLVGLN
+1108 YGSYGMPKQYLIGLN

>member
-1 MKMNFL
+1 
-7 RSSMRLCALP
+7 MRLCALP

-27 ATEERASA
+27 ATEESASA

-103 VPLKSNQESIVVTLK
+103 VPLKNNQESIVVTLK

-175 SGGPSGETTIRVR
+175 SGGPSGETTIRIR

-397 GNDKGQYAFSLGY
+397 GNDKGQYAFSMGY

-430 TTFTPTKHFI
+430 TTFTPTKHFT

-453 GERGRQGDDNT
+453 GERGRQGDANT
-464 FGKTYTMASWV
+464 FSRTYTMASWV
-475 PVYNVS
+475 PLYNVS
-481 GQFAGSVG
+481 GQYAGSVG
-489 GGGRSTSAASS
+489 GGGRDVSAYSTVYNTAD
-500 VINSANDWI
+500 DWI

-518 FAEIKDPWIKG
+518 FAEVKDPWIKG
-529 LSVRTQFAASV
+529 LTVRTQFAASI
-540 RGGWDATMNERTI
+540 RGGWDATMNERSI

-558 GSAQNYFTESGN
+558 GTSQNYFTESGS

-616 YIFERDPN
+616 YVFENDPN
-624 TWTLNNGGTSNI
+624 TWTLDNGGTSNI
-636 TNSGSMGDKYT
+636 TNSGSMGEKYT

-1108 YGSYGMPKQYLVGLN
+1108 YGSYGMPKQYLIGLN

>member
-17 LSLAVISPAV
+17 LSLAVISPAL
-27 ATEERASA
+27 ATEESASA
-35 IGVNWVQ
+35 AGVNWVQ
-42 QKGRTVKVTV
+42 QDGRTVKVTV

-73 ITDMSGVAVIQDVPN
+73 ITDMSGVAVIQGVPN

-103 VPLKSNQESIVVTLK
+103 VPLKNNQESIVVTLK

-142 SVAVVSRDDIQVQP
+142 SVAVVSREDIQVQP

-175 SGGPSGETTIRVR
+175 SGGPSGETTIRIR

-256 ITYNGYVSA
+256 ITYNGYLSA

-275 MGAWESMKAEE
+275 MGAWESMEAEQ

-309 SIANGELQMPY
+309 SIANGDLQMPY

-356 SAYYQMLEDGYSEE
+356 SAYYQMLEDGYSEA

-397 GNDKGQYAFSLGY
+397 GNDKGQYAFSMGY

-453 GERGRQGDDNT
+453 GERGRQGDANT
-464 FGKTYTMASWV
+464 FGRTYTMASWV
-475 PVYNVS
+475 PLYNVS

-489 GGGRSTSAASS
+489 GGGRDVSAFSTVYNTAD
-500 VINSANDWI
+500 DWM
-509 RFLRLQSAV
+509 RMLRLQTAV

-540 RGGWDATMNERTI
+540 RGGWSATMNERTI

-558 GSAQNYFTESGN
+558 GQSQNNFVESGN

-755 YAMTNLGDT
+755 YAMTDLGDT

-777 YDFTAFNNR
+777 YDFTAFNNK

-814 EKPSVNIGSMRNVG
+814 DKPSVNIGSMRNVG
-828 VDFSVGWRGKIGQVS
+828 VDFSVGWRSKIGEVS
-843 YNVNANASWYRNEVT
+843 YNINANASWYKNEVT

-895 KSVDDVLNYKNDNG
+895 KSVDDVMNYKNDNG
-909 GTVTPYGTTEESLN
+909 QTVTPYGTTQESLN

-966 WKDWDLSTYLYYSIG
+966 WRDWDLSTYLYYSIG

-1008 AWNPETNPNGT
+1008 AWHPETNPNGT
-1019 LPLWVSGD
+1019 LPMWVSGD

-1057 PKSVVSK
+1057 PKSIVSK
-1064 LNLSRIR
+1064 VNLSRVRI
-1071 VYAQLAN
+1071 YAQLAN

-1098 SSNDMMKGID
+1098 SSNDMMKGVD
-1108 YGSYGMPKQYLVGLN
+1108 YGSYGMPKQYLIGLN

>member
-27 ATEERASA
+27 ATEESASA

-103 VPLKSNQESIVVTLK
+103 VPLKNNQESIVVTLK

-175 SGGPSGETTIRVR
+175 SGGPSGETTIRIR

-275 MGAWESMKAEE
+275 MGAWESMEAEQ
-286 QSQWNLVNYRGYDKS
+286 QSQWNLVNYRGYTKD
-301 QVAHQQFG
+301 QVTHPQFG
-309 SIANGELQMPY
+309 SIANGDLQMPY
-320 AIVPTGYSKDQI
+320 AIVPQGYSKDRI
-332 ISEFGSIDNWVNS
+332 ISEFGSVENWVNS
-345 YNSETGPYYSR
+345 YNAETGPYYSR
-356 SAYYQMLEDGYSEE
+356 SSYYQMLEDGYSEA

-397 GNDKGQYAFSLGY
+397 GNDKGQYAFSMGY

-415 TIKNSGFERYNMRLN
+415 TLKSSAFERYNMRLN

-464 FGKTYTMASWV
+464 FAKTYTMASWV

-489 GGGRSTSAASS
+489 GGGRNTSA
-500 VINSANDWI
+500 VTNVYNSADDWM
-509 RFLRLQSAV
+509 RFFRMQSAV

-529 LSVRTQFAASV
+529 LSVRTQFAASI
-540 RGGWDATMNERTI
+540 RGGWSATMNERTI

-558 GSAQNYFTESGN
+558 GQSQNNFVESGN

-616 YIFERDPN
+616 YIFEKDPN
-624 TWTLNNGGTSNI
+624 TWTLDNGGTSNI

-647 MFGYFGRV
+647 MFGYFGRA
-655 DYSYQGKYLATFTV
+655 DYSYQGKYLATFTI

-680 HRWGTFPSAS
+680 NRWGTFPSAS

-705 QSWLDDLKLRLGYGT
+705 QSWLDDLKLRVGYGT

-726 GSYNYAFQYANENA
+726 GSYNYAFQYAN
-740 SLYSISGDNS
+740 STQYLYSISGDNA

-755 YAMTNLGDT
+755 YAMTDLGDT

-777 YDFTAFNNR
+777 YDFTAFNNK

-814 EKPSVNIGSMRNVG
+814 SKPSVNIGSMRNVG
-828 VDFSVGWRGKIGQVS
+828 VDFSIGWRSKIGEVS
-843 YNVNANASWYRNEVT
+843 YNINANASWYRNEVT
-858 KLGSSNLYTSTRI
+858 KLGSSNLYGSTRI

-895 KSVDDVLNYKNDNG
+895 KSEDDVLNYRNDNG
-909 GTVTPYGTTEESLN
+909 QAVIPYGTTEETLD
-923 AQSWVGH
+923 ATYWIGH
-930 YKFKDLNN
+930 YKFKDTNN
-938 DGRIDQDDRTIIGN
+938 DGQINADDRTIIGN

-966 WKDWDLSTYLYYSIG
+966 WRDWDLSTYLYYSIG
-981 NDLYAHYQ
+981 NDLYAHYE
-989 YYTYWGNLSN
+989 YFNYWGNLGN

-1008 AWNPETNPNGT
+1008 AWHPETNPNGT
-1019 LPLWVSGD
+1019 LPMWVSGD
-1027 TAPETTLSHSGYI
+1027 TAPETTVSHSGYI

-1098 SSNDMMKGID
+1098 NSNDMMKGID
-1108 YGSYGMPKQYLVGLN
+1108 YGSYGMPKQYLIGLN

>member
-27 ATEERASA
+27 ATEESASA

-103 VPLKSNQESIVVTLK
+103 VPLKNNQESIVVTLK

-175 SGGPSGETTIRVR
+175 SGGPSGETTIRIR

-558 GSAQNYFTESGN
+558 GTSQNYFTESGN

-616 YIFERDPN
+616 YVFESDPN
-624 TWTLNNGGTSNI
+624 TWTLDNGGTSNI
-636 TNSGSMGDKYT
+636 TNSGSMGEKYT

-726 GSYNYAFQYANENA
+726 GSYNYAFQYANANS

-755 YAMTNLGDT
+755 YAMTDLGDT

-777 YDFTAFNNR
+777 YDFTAFNNK

-814 EKPSVNIGSMRNVG
+814 SKPSVNIGSMRNVG
-828 VDFSVGWRGKIGQVS
+828 VDFSVGWRSKIGEVS
-843 YNVNANASWYRNEVT
+843 YNINANASWYKNEVT

-1108 YGSYGMPKQYLVGLN
+1108 YGSYGMPKQYLIGLN

>member
-27 ATEERASA
+27 ATEESASA

-103 VPLKSNQESIVVTLK
+103 VPLKNNQESIVVTLK

-175 SGGPSGETTIRVR
+175 SGGPSGETTIRIR

-388 QNHELSVTS
+388 HNHELSVTS
-397 GNDKGQYAFSLGY
+397 GNDKGQYAFSMGY

-430 TTFTPTKHFI
+430 TTFTPTKHFT

-453 GERGRQGDDNT
+453 GERGRQGDANT
-464 FGKTYTMASWV
+464 FGRTYTMASWV
-475 PVYNVS
+475 PLYNVS
-481 GQFAGSVG
+481 GQYAGSVG
-489 GGGRSTSAASS
+489 GGGRDVSAYSTVYNTAD
-500 VINSANDWI
+500 DWI

-518 FAEIKDPWIKG
+518 FAEVKDPWIKG
-529 LSVRTQFAASV
+529 LTVRTQFAASI
-540 RGGWDATMNERTI
+540 RGGWDATMNERSI

-558 GSAQNYFTESGN
+558 GTSQNYFTESGS

-616 YIFERDPN
+616 YVFESDPN
-624 TWTLNNGGTSNI
+624 TWTLDNGGTSNI
-636 TNSGSMGDKYT
+636 TNSGSMGEKYT

-966 WKDWDLSTYLYYSIG
+966 WRDWDLSTYLYYSIG

-1008 AWNPETNPNGT
+1008 AWHPETNPNGT
-1019 LPLWVSGD
+1019 LPMWVSGD

-1057 PKSVVSK
+1057 PKTITSK

-1078 VFTLTG
+1078 VFTITG

-1098 SSNDMMKGID
+1098 NSNDMMKGID
-1108 YGSYGMPKQYLVGLN
+1108 YGSYGMPKQYLIGLN